1 MPRPWQ
7 SVTPAGF
14 VQGRGP
20 HVAWLARAPDE
31 DMVHY
36 EFDFASVLAAWPQ
49 FLEGAWM
56 TVKLSFPATVI
67 GFVAG
72 TLLAIG
78 RRGPVRWVARLCSGY
93 VEVIRNTPLLVQIF
107 LVFFGL
113 SSLGWKVSAF
123 NAALLSLV
131 INVAAYSSEI
141 MRAGMDAIHKGQLEA
156 AECLA
161 LTRRQVYWHVIL
173 RPALE
178 KVYPAL
184 TSQFVLLML
193 ATSITSQ
200 ISVEELTAAAARVQ
214 SETFRPFEAYILV
227 AVGYLALSLLMR
239 VGLWLF
245 GQACFTRR
253 RRLGTSGGAR

>member
-1 MPRPWQ
+1 
-7 SVTPAGF
+7 V
-14 VQGRGP
+14 
-20 HVAWLARAPDE
+20 D
-31 DMVHY
+31 Y
-36 EFDFASVLAAWPQ
+36 EFEFASVLAAWPQ

-56 TVKLSFPATVI
+56 TIQLSFPATVL
-67 GFVAG
+67 GFAIG

-78 RRGPVRWVARLCSGY
+78 RRSEERWLSKLCGAY
-93 VEVIRNTPLLVQIF
+93 VEVIRNTPLLVQVF

-113 SSLGWKVSAF
+113 ASLGWKVSAF
-123 NAALLSLV
+123 SAALASLV
-131 INVAAYSSEI
+131 INVAAYSCEI
-141 MRAGMDAIHKGQLEA
+141 MRAGMDSIHKGQLEA
-156 AECLA
+156 AECLG

-173 RPALE
+173 RPAME

-200 ISVEELTAAAARVQ
+200 ISVEELTAIAARVQ

-227 AVGYLALSLLMR
+227 AVAYLMLSLLMR

-245 GQACFTRR
+245 GQFVFTRK
-253 RRLGTSGGAR
+253 RRLGAGAGK

>member
-1 MPRPWQ
+1 M
-7 SVTPAGF
+7 S
-14 VQGRGP
+14 
-20 HVAWLARAPDE
+20 
-31 DMVHY
+31 Y
-36 EFDFASVLAAWPQ
+36 SFDFASVLAAWPL
-49 FLEGAWM
+49 FLAGAWM
-56 TVKLSFPATVI
+56 TIKLSFPATVL
-67 GFVAG
+67 GFVGG
-72 TLLAIG
+72 TLLAVG
-78 RRGPVRWVARLCSGY
+78 RRGSSAWLAPMSGAY
-93 VEVIRNTPLLVQIF
+93 VEVIRNTPFLVQIF

-113 SSLGWKVSAF
+113 SSLGWKVTAF

-131 INVAAYSSEI
+131 INVAAYSCEI

-156 AECLA
+156 AECLG

-193 ATSITSQ
+193 ATSIASQ

-214 SETFRPFEAYILV
+214 SDTFRPFEAYIVV

-239 VGLWLF
+239 LGLWLF
-245 GQACFTRR
+245 GQLVFTRQ
-253 RRLGTSGGAR
+253 RRLGTAGGAR

>member
-1 MPRPWQ
+1 M
-7 SVTPAGF
+7 S
-14 VQGRGP
+14 
-20 HVAWLARAPDE
+20 
-31 DMVHY
+31 Y
-36 EFDFASVLAAWPQ
+36 SFDFASVLAAWPL
-49 FLEGAWM
+49 FLAGAWM
-56 TVKLSFPATVI
+56 TIKLSFPATVL
-67 GFVAG
+67 GFVGG
-72 TLLAIG
+72 TLLAVG
-78 RRGPVRWVARLCSGY
+78 RRGSSAWLARMCGAY
-93 VEVIRNTPLLVQIF
+93 VEVIRNTPFLVQIF

-113 SSLGWKVSAF
+113 SSLGWKVTAF

-131 INVAAYSSEI
+131 INVAAYSCEI

-156 AECLA
+156 AECLG

-193 ATSITSQ
+193 ATSIASQ

-214 SETFRPFEAYILV
+214 SDTFRPFEAYIVV

-239 VGLWLF
+239 LGLWLF
-245 GQACFTRR
+245 GQLVFTRQ
-253 RRLGTSGGAR
+253 RRLGRAGAAR